1 MKMSEYLVFDWGG
14 TFLKYG
20 LMNEEAEIL
29 EKGKVPSPSK
39 EDNKEIFLDTVNEI
53 VQKYRDRIEGM
64 AISSPGIIDSEKGII
79 ETVGVFPYLD
89 GCHITKELEDRY
101 LLPVSIEND
110 GKSAALAEVWKGNL
124 KDVKDGAV
132 VLLGTGVGGGIVLDG
147 KLRRGKD
154 FFAGEFSSMCFNLSR
169 PKDPGSYFASL
180 GAGGLVSKVIGYM
193 NLDHECDGEE
203 AFAYINED
211 DDNALAALKEYTD
224 DLALALFSLNV
235 MLDLEKICI
244 GGGISLQ
251 PKLMEFLKESIHE
264 IPSYH
269 PDMVQG
275 MNLPLP
281 VVDVCRFHND
291 ANLIGALYHHLY
303 ENRD

>member
-1 MKMSEYLVFDWGG
+1 MRKFLVFDWGG
-14 TFLKYG
+14 TFLKYA
-20 LMNEEAEIL
+20 LMNEEAEII
-29 EKGKVPSPSK
+29 EKGKVPSPTK
-39 EDNKEIFLDTVNEI
+39 KDTKDYFLSVVNEI
-53 VQKYRDRIEGM
+53 VQNYRDQIEGI

-79 ETVGVFPYLD
+79 QTVGVFPYLD
-89 GCHITKELEDRY
+89 GCHLKKEFEDRY

-110 GKSAALAEVWKGNL
+110 GKSAALAEMWKGNL

-132 VLLGTGVGGGIVLDG
+132 VLLGTGVGGGIILDG

-154 FFAGEFSSMCFNLSR
+154 FLAGEFSSMCINLFK
-169 PKDPGSYFASL
+169 PKDTSSYFASL
-180 GAGGLVSKVIGYM
+180 GVNGLINKVIGYM

-224 DLALALFSLNV
+224 DLALELFSLNI
-235 MLDLEKICI
+235 MLDLDKICI
-244 GGGISLQ
+244 GGGISQQ
-251 PKLMEFLKESIHE
+251 PKLMEFLKESIAE

-269 PDMVQG
+269 PDMTQG

-281 VVDVCRFHND
+281 SVDVCRYYND

-303 ENRD
+303 EKQI